1 MVKSRTRKSL
11 WIGAVVGVMAVVG
24 VVLFLVLGYTPTT
37 TGYVQND
44 TVHTVTLDNCSDSSV
59 TVTMGTREQIAPF
72 QDAKRGCTVFSGTS
86 DLGTP
91 IGCLYM
97 PSSHGQ
103 TVAGSVGRVS
113 EMRQTP
119 GRGCP

>member
-1 MVKSRTRKSL
+1 MVKSRIRKVL
-11 WIGAVVGVMAVVG
+11 WIGVVVCAISVAG
-24 VVLFLVLGYTPTT
+24 VVLVQFIGYTPTT
-37 TGYVQND
+37 TGYIQNN

-59 TVTMGTREQIAPF
+59 TVIMGTREQIAPF

-113 EMRQTP
+113 EMRRSL